1 MEPPH
6 VGCYRYE
13 IGSGLIPFTSGLTCP
28 ENAELQVARKIFIM
42 VA

>member
-1 MEPPH
+1 L
-6 VGCYRYE
+6 VWFGFVAAGQQ
-13 IGSGLIPFTSGLTCP
+13 GSNCT